1 MGWDEWEQI
10 KADVAARS
18 DTRMQVNSAGG
29 PAGPPDLKT
38 NAHGKGG
45 AIKALVEVIRPGL
58 DKAGTHADETTNA
71 AERAFSGWATG
82 SGLADAHE
90 EWALQ
95 VTNLKAR
102 LAGDQAAL
110 SSTRRD
116 FQYVDHGVYSGL
128 AGIDVPTPDPRPDA

>member
-1 MGWDEWEQI
+1 MGWDEWEQT

-18 DTRMQVNSAGG
+18 ETRMQVNSAAG

-45 AIKALVEVIRPGL
+45 AMKALAELIQPGV
-58 DKAGTHADETTNA
+58 DKAGVHADEPTDA

-82 SGLADAHE
+82 SGLTDAHE
-90 EWALQ
+90 EWARQ
-95 VTNLKAR
+95 VQNLKVR

-110 SSTRRD
+110 SNTRRD

-128 AGIDVPTPDPRPDA
+128 SGIDVPTPGPRRDA